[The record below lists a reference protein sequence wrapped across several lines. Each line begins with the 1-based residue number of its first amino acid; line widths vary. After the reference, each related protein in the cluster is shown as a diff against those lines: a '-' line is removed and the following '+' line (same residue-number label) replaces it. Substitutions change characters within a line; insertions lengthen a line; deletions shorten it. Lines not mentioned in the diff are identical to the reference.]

1 MENDVKVA
9 LRYLNSDYLLNVSII
24 EPIVCGTADVIY
36 ASGSCVM
43 VKDKASDT
51 YMIQTEELDKAD
63 KLIEC
68 VPQNALLVAHNS
80 ALAEFA
86 MRKLGY
92 GKSVPCYQAVY
103 RKERFILPA
112 TDLSVRLMREDEAE
126 IASEMY
132 GFDMESAKQHIDSG
146 LVYGGYVGGQAVG
159 MIGLHLQGAMGLL
172 EIKEKF
178 RRNGYA
184 EYLEKYLINS
194 LLIKGRVPYC
204 QIVEGNEPSLSLQRK
219 LGLDISKNML
229 YWLVERDKQICH

>member
-1 MENDVKVA
+1 MEKDIKAA
-9 LRYLNSDYLLNVSII
+9 LRFLNSDYLLNVSII

-43 VKDKASDT
+43 IKDKAFDT

-68 VPQNALLVAHNS
+68 VPQNSLLVAHNS

-103 RKERFILPA
+103 RKERFVLPA

-126 IASEMY
+126 LASEMY
-132 GFDMESAKQHIDSG
+132 GFDVESAKQHIGRG
-146 LVYGGYVGGQAVG
+146 LVYGGYLAGELVA
-159 MIGLHLQGAMGLL
+159 MIGRHFEGSMGLL
-172 EIKEKF
+172 EVKEKF
-178 RRNGYA
+178 RRMGYA

-194 LLIKGRVPYC
+194 LLNKGRVHYC
-204 QIVEGNEPSLSLQRK
+204 QIIEVNEPSLSLQRK

-229 YWLVERDKQICH
+229 YWLVERNMNICN